1 MLKTYLTV
9 MLGGAIGTGFRL
21 AMSMW
26 MAAKFGETF
35 PIGTL
40 VVNVSGC
47 FAIGLFAAFTNP
59 DGAFPASNLV
69 RQFVMIG
76 IMGGYTTF
84 SSFGLQTLYLLQRGD
99 WLRAGLNSGL
109 SLVLCLLAVWLGH
122 LCATALTPR

>member
-9 MLGGAIGTGFRL
+9 MLGGALGTGLRM
-21 AMSMW
+21 AISVG
-26 MAAKFGETF
+26 MAARFGETF

-40 VVNVSGC
+40 VVNVTGC
-47 FAIGLFAAFTNP
+47 FLIGLFAAFTSP
-59 DGAFPASNLV
+59 EGAYPVSNLM

-109 SLVLCLLAVWLGH
+109 SLFLCLIAVWLGH
-122 LCATALTPR
+122 LCATVLQPR